1 MTIKNF
7 FDTDTLKLLVYKL
20 DGSLFLTFDYNDI
33 IKESIKCTD
42 TLMSSINSGSCSI
55 AISVKDSEKVDSLLA
70 YNGELKVT
78 LSSNNIVA
86 FKGYLSNKTSL
97 SVNSYGIPSVS
108 LTLEDIG
115 TKLFKKEL
123 YPDSLVDHYF
133 TGTLKD
139 FVELIKTQLGG
150 LEYSSTEIA
159 NETRTISSLISSSLT
174 IETLLKQVCLEL
186 GYVYYF
192 NAGVLTFFKIPTDAT
207 SSQTVSSFA
216 MNGTTAIN
224 VSKEIRKYKTCR
236 VQTEVYENAS
246 NVLIYRDNSGGSDS
260 GNCEVEIEGR
270 SHYPAL
276 SDTGEPAQYEAND
289 IESGKEIISISNL
302 KPLVKY
308 TGGKVTNTITQN
320 GSKTITVDL
329 YNDSTA
335 TAKVTRLECRAD
347 VVRVASTE
355 VVKTSIATESQESD
369 NVYELNCSWI
379 HTKADCETIAKT
391 IGSYFNYCDTKY
403 TFYVRDD
410 ETTYSSSPF
419 RSGLV
424 GKVITLKED
433 SISGLD
439 VLVLVTGAVYNTNAN
454 YTQYIAVGY
463 SKFNMT
469 ATTISSSTK
478 SQSTNSVGTGISSV
492 NEYFAVSTSN
502 SATPTT
508 WSAKVPTMSA
518 VNKYLW
524 NYETINYSNGTA
536 LETSKK
542 VIGVYGDKGEKGD
555 KGDQGIQGIQGLQG
569 EKGEQGI
576 KGDKGDDGKTTY
588 FHIKYSEVAN
598 PTSSSQMTET
608 PSTYIGTY
616 VDYTEA
622 DSTDPTKYSWSQ
634 FKGSQGEQG
643 IAGKNGTDGKTQYL
657 HIKYSNDGGTTFT
670 GNSGEDVGDYIGQ
683 CTDFNSTDPTTVS
696 SYKWSKIKGE
706 TGEKGA
712 KGDKGE
718 TGNTGNGISSIVEY
732 YAVSTSNTSVTS
744 SWGTSVPT
752 LTATNKYLW
761 NYEVITY
768 TDSSK
773 KETAKRVIGVYG
785 DKGATGAKG
794 DKGDTGSQGV
804 QGEKGDK
811 GDTGSTGAKGDTGA
825 TGNGISSITNYYLA
839 TTSSSGVTRSTS
851 GWSTTI
857 QTITAT
863 KKYLWSYED
872 ILYTNGNHSY
882 STPSIIGV
890 YGDKGE
896 TGAKGDKGDTGATG
910 ATGAKGDKGDTG
922 NGISSIT
929 SYYLATAAYSGI
941 TRSTS
946 GWTTTVQTMTSTKK
960 YLWSYEDILYTNGNH
975 SYSTPTII
983 GAYGDTGAKGAT
995 GDKGETGEQG
1005 DRGYTA
1011 KTSVEY
1017 AMNSS
1022 PSLTTAQQQALT
1034 NWLDDG
1040 VFTWTYGQYIY
1051 KRYRTELVEAG
1062 TVSYIYYGRDTDLES
1077 YYTKQLY
1084 FNVGAD
1090 RYSYPIN
1097 KRADAEEATTITVT
1111 VEDRFYDCDS
1121 IEWTLNGNTI
1131 TPTLSEGVYTFTLP
1145 VKEGESSY
1153 SLNVIP
1159 SKSGTVIS
1167 AIQKTLIF
1175 TAVDETES
1183 AMFFGAVTSLSNVG
1197 TGKVLMNG
1205 DGCFLTQTDGDNA
1218 GNLVYIYQNGTW
1230 VDFNNSTL
1238 TSDKKSAILA
1248 KAQET
1253 ALKYANMDGNTLSAS
1268 YAYLGTLIAD
1278 YINARQIG
1286 AETIVLTGDNGK
1298 LVGGDYTTKDG
1309 NFLANKGV
1317 YLDSEG
1323 TALFNDAKLK
1333 NCTIDS
1339 GEINNITITGA
1350 VNNSVLT
1357 TTLENDTSTTLTMGT
1372 SYSSPSYLGSEAKTY
1387 IKNNIAPTSD
1397 TIYNYSGIASGSQ
1410 YTGIV
1415 NVTKDEFISKV
1426 NQDVTEIT
1434 SSGVS
1439 AENDFCAV
1447 TNNILYK
1454 KVSADLYKS
1463 TDGGSTWSK
1472 LNFSTS
1478 ATVGNTVYYVTN
1490 KGSLFC
1496 GTVNNHNLVCT
1507 IKPISSVPYFTIY
1520 EEVYDSNGNYCGSNT
1535 TVIPVSIS
1543 GLSGNPQDF
1552 SNSVLVSFGGSYV
1565 DNCRLTYIVLKQLSG
1580 NEYTWK
1586 IIVTDKS
1593 FSTSS
1598 YSWDTSSS
1606 NHVVAQ
1612 DYGTRYIYDTS
1623 WNQNLYALSAVV
1635 INNLILRGRESIYGE
1650 FCTTPAY
1657 SSDPTNCG
1665 VTWTTK
1671 SITWSENT
1679 SNTDDYAT
1687 FYKVNGVTFAV
1698 VGGTGGTSGYK
1709 HSPINLY
1716 TTEDGTTWTFRV
1728 SQTSS
1733 ASCFMN
1739 PIYYKGR
1746 YIFGDWWSTD
1756 LTTWTSTGLPT
1767 GILNCQCYVK
1777 GDYIYAGGSQRTTYR
1792 ISIYP
1797 SYLSRGLNFI
1807 NADDGSCV
1815 VHENSIT
1822 DNLTQD
1828 SLTVSNGSTV
1838 LLNLP
1843 TTIVSSMNSYRQLSS
1858 LFSTTKTYFTVS
1870 NAKID
1875 GYTRWD
1881 TSSNKEVTVSAYNGT
1896 PSTVEISPTVF
1907 KIDGTIYASSSW
1919 WIKNTTSV
1927 SGSVTPISSLKGVK
1941 TESIDAKS
1949 SDAHIGKVV
1958 PFNSISGDTI
1968 NGTTIN
1974 GDTMN
1979 VTTINGETVEAT
1991 TVNTT
1996 TISATKY
2003 EGLYPI
2009 GAIYMSVDPTS
2020 PAELFG
2026 GSWEELKDKFLIGA
2040 GNSYA
2045 VNNTGGET
2053 AVTLTSDQ
2061 MPSHRH
2067 SFYLYGYVLP
2077 DNYKAS
2083 ISNVYGY
2090 KYNNRTDGPLLSW
2103 DYGASSTS
2111 YRSIADKVK
2120 FYMYTTGGG
2129 KSHNNMPPYLAVY
2142 MWKRIS

>member
-7 FDTDTLKLLVYKL
+7 FDSNTLQLLVYKL

-42 TLMSSINSGSCSI
+42 NLMSSINSGSCSI

-159 NETRTISSLISSSLT
+159 NETRTISSLISSSST

-260 GNCEVEIEGR
+260 GNCEVEIKGK
-270 SHYPAL
+270 SHYPTL

-454 YTQYIAVGY
+454 YTQYTAVGY

-524 NYETINYSNGTA
+524 NYETINYSNGTS

-683 CTDFNSTDPTTVS
+683 CTDFNSTDPTAVS

-863 KKYLWSYED
+863 KKYLWNYED

-882 STPSIIGV
+882 STSSIIGV

-910 ATGAKGDKGDTG
+910 ATGAKGDTGATG

-1051 KRYRTELVEAG
+1051 KRYRTELVETG

-1357 TTLENDTSTTLTMGT
+1357 TTLNDEAGTAVTMNS
-1372 SYSSPSYLGSEAKTY
+1372 SYGSPAYFGSEAKSY
-1387 IKNNIAPTSD
+1387 IKNNITTSEN
-1397 TIYNYSGIASGSQ
+1397 TIYNYSGTANGTQ
-1410 YTGIV
+1410 FTGVV
-1415 NVTKDEFISKV
+1415 NVTSDTFISKPDDPIMTGGAV
-1426 NQDVTEIT
+1426 EIP
-1434 SSGVS
+1434 SEVDN
-1439 AENDFCAV
+1439 AYDFCAITENV
-1447 TNNILYK
+1447 FVK
-1454 KVSADLYKS
+1454 KVGTKIYKT
-1463 TDGGSTWSK
+1463 TDGGNTWTK
-1472 LNFSTS
+1472 YPFETLK
-1478 ATVGNTVYYVTN
+1478 YYAYTTYN
-1490 KGSLFC
+1490 ISGQGSLFS
-1496 GTVNNHNLVCT
+1496 GTVGDYTCFCT
-1507 IKPISSVPYFTIY
+1507 LTPTGSAPYYALY
-1520 EEVYDSNGNYCGSNT
+1520 EEFYDSNGNLYRTKTTNFSVSDITVSGATGDLTKPVITSFRGAYVNNCRIVFFGMEYIQGMNSKYPVNFVMTAKGFDSSSVSWSDVIKTQNIKSFVGNVTHVGNVFLCSSGTSFVTTPSNT
-1535 TVIPVSIS
+1535 
-1543 GLSGNPQDF
+1543 
-1552 SNSVLVSFGGSYV
+1552 V
-1565 DNCRLTYIVLKQLSG
+1565 D
-1580 NEYTWK
+1580 
-1586 IIVTDKS
+1586 
-1593 FSTSS
+1593 
-1598 YSWDTSSS
+1598 YS
-1606 NHVVAQ
+1606 
-1612 DYGTRYIYDTS
+1612 
-1623 WNQNLYALSAVV
+1623 
-1635 INNLILRGRESIYGE
+1635 
-1650 FCTTPAY
+1650 
-1657 SSDPTNCG
+1657 NCG
-1665 VTWTTK
+1665 KTWTSK
-1671 SITWSENT
+1671 SITWSHRDGSDFT
-1679 SNTDDYAT
+1679 
-1687 FYKVNGVTFAV
+1687 VNGVYFSGRPAAVTFFTVNGITFALTAYFN
-1698 VGGTGGTSGYK
+1698 GSKKISITDIYS
-1709 HSPINLY
+1709 
-1716 TTEDGTTWTFRV
+1716 TTDGNTWTYKTTITTTNGFN
-1728 SQTSS
+1728 SS
-1733 ASCFMN
+1733 SCYMN
-1739 PIYYKGR
+1739 PVYYKGR
-1746 YIFGDWWSTD
+1746 YFFGDVYTKD
-1756 LTTWTSTGLPT
+1756 LVTWTSTGLSS
-1767 GILNCQCYVK
+1767 GILDCQCYVK
-1777 GDYIYAGGSQRTTYR
+1777 GDSIYCGGSNQATYKVTYTPVY
-1792 ISIYP
+1792 SKK
-1797 SYLSRGLNFI
+1797 GLNFL
-1807 NADDGSCV
+1807 NTSDGSTV
-1815 VHENSIT
+1815 VHENSLT
-1822 DNLTQD
+1822 DNFTQNTLTI
-1828 SLTVSNGSTV
+1828 SNGSTV

-1843 TTIVSSMNSYRQLSS
+1843 TAVVSPMNSYRQLSS
-1858 LFSTTKTYFTVS
+1858 VFSTTKTYLAVS

-1927 SGSVTPISSLKGVK
+1927 SGSVTPISTLKGVT

-1949 SDAHIGKVV
+1949 SNAHIGKVV
-1958 PFNSISGDTI
+1958 PFDTI
-1968 NGTTIN
+1968 TGNAVYNAVWNDICDCITVDCELTAGYCYSFDGTHYYKSDRYADKGFI
-1974 GDTMN
+1974 GIHSDTAGFYVGHKEGQN
-1979 VTTINGETVEAT
+1979 ELQVAIGGFVLAYVDKDYKVGTPLTCTKDGILTALKPIDRVIRPHSVVAT
-1991 TVNTT
+1991 YWKN
-1996 TISATKY
+1996 
-2003 EGLYPI
+2003 
-2009 GAIYMSVDPTS
+2009 
-2020 PAELFG
+2020 
-2026 GSWEELKDKFLIGA
+2026 
-2040 GNSYA
+2040 
-2045 VNNTGGET
+2045 ET
-2053 AVTLTSDQ
+2053 AEEWGSD
-2061 MPSHRH
+2061 S
-2067 SFYLYGYVLP
+2067 
-2077 DNYKAS
+2077 K
-2083 ISNVYGY
+2083 
-2090 KYNNRTDGPLLSW
+2090 
-2103 DYGASSTS
+2103 
-2111 YRSIADKVK
+2111 KVK
-2120 FYMYTTGGG
+2120 VNGR
-2129 KSHNNMPPYLAVY
+2129 KWV
-2142 MWKRIS
+2142 KIR